1 VINASDLTMNDHRI
15 EQDTCPAHA
24 TGDIDP
30 VVSRWDDLVIPKH
43 RRMVVQHATN
53 EAGVAELRLYYD
65 DKEIVFDEPELFA
78 FGETLA
84 RQARFTA
91 GDATGWGDGYDWPQ
105 IRDLLQHLIDDNV
118 LTRAAAVDQD
128 AAVVSDAVRTS
139 PLPKSTC
146 PVARSWHEC
155 EAITQELAG
164 RPIELGYLE
173 LILPVYRVAHIALD
187 ADQRQVGEANVFP
200 SALRLDVPTE
210 WRTCNLPG
218 TRYQSERP
226 MNVTAMRLMLAHWSQ
241 IMSAVLRVRQG
252 YLRRFPEAEGAWTV
266 GHVERLAVIVLAVPT
281 YQLMRQHNRVENGDL
296 HPALSSLFRVTDG
309 VRLTVQQM
317 LYDPTSEPTV
327 SPHQVTSIDQ
337 ILDYAERTYSFHSAH
352 GVCGGPKAM
361 VREFMQVLLEGRGSK
376 DYVSVALE
384 PAVQAAFDDL
394 DAAIDS
400 GLLGFRASA
409 AVFSLWPAMVRAYER
424 VAEIVEV
431 WPSIN
436 AASFA
441 ALREGMQAHMALLKS
456 TEFAHETWRASHD
469 NACAY
474 TYQQCGRGI
483 TRLADAPG
491 LDILLAPGCTSA
503 DRQVEAE
510 LQDILRS
517 RFELTGDTAYAL
529 VLDLSGCIMDF
540 LLRGQQVLRTAVTVQ
555 NDINRLLGREQP
567 KRAMSA
573 ADMDVH
579 FLIQGEPNRLPYLI
593 DELERLLAVDIDFN
607 VDLLTIARQDAAA

>member
-1 VINASDLTMNDHRI
+1 MNDHRI

-91 GDATGWGDGYDWPQ
+91 GDATGWGDGYEWPQ

-266 GHVERLAVIVLAVPT
+266 GHVERLAVIGT
-281 YQLMRQHNRVENGDL
+281 RVYR
-296 HPALSSLFRVTDG
+296 PIS
-309 VRLTVQQM
+309 
-317 LYDPTSEPTV
+317 
-327 SPHQVTSIDQ
+327 
-337 ILDYAERTYSFHSAH
+337 
-352 GVCGGPKAM
+352 
-361 VREFMQVLLEGRGSK
+361 
-376 DYVSVALE
+376 
-384 PAVQAAFDDL
+384 
-394 DAAIDS
+394 
-400 GLLGFRASA
+400 
-409 AVFSLWPAMVRAYER
+409 
-424 VAEIVEV
+424 
-431 WPSIN
+431 
-436 AASFA
+436 
-441 ALREGMQAHMALLKS
+441 
-456 TEFAHETWRASHD
+456 
-469 NACAY
+469 
-474 TYQQCGRGI
+474 
-483 TRLADAPG
+483 
-491 LDILLAPGCTSA
+491 
-503 DRQVEAE
+503 
-510 LQDILRS
+510 
-517 RFELTGDTAYAL
+517 
-529 VLDLSGCIMDF
+529 
-540 LLRGQQVLRTAVTVQ
+540 
-555 NDINRLLGREQP
+555 
-567 KRAMSA
+567 
-573 ADMDVH
+573 
-579 FLIQGEPNRLPYLI
+579 
-593 DELERLLAVDIDFN
+593 
-607 VDLLTIARQDAAA
+607 